1 MILVKKVGALY
12 DRCSS
17 IEINDFSRSVIRVN
31 SLDSFTMSEASISSR
46 EELKLAVVS
55 AVLKIYLKDEVVI
68 SDELVRLFENNM
80 QLGGNQISYSDT
92 LIMYSNVIL

>member
-68 SDELVRLFENNM
+68 SDELVT
-80 QLGGNQISYSDT
+80 QLSHIKNHQF
-92 LIMYSNVIL
+92 LMYKSFAKAHK